1 MLLKHMTYLKDNNQ
15 QGFPYN
21 LSFFEHKIELSDVTF
36 IVGDNGSGKSTM
48 LELLSHE
55 LKLFQIGK
63 PLILPKP
70 VHMNLKYTLRRPQGF
85 YFSAEDFTSYIHR
98 LNTDKQEAIERIKA
112 IDVAYQHKSLF
123 AKQQAKSPYGKT
135 LYEIEK
141 LYDKDL
147 LTSSHG
153 ESYLA
158 FFKSRI
164 KPNQLIILDEPETPL
179 SFDNQLALLYMIKE
193 AIDEGAQFIIATHSP
208 ILLAYPDAKIYQIDD
223 MHFRQTNYQDLE
235 SIQSLKHFLNE
246 PNHFFRHLFK
256 KP

>member
-1 MLLKHMTYLKDNNQ
+1 MLLKSISYKKNTHQ
-15 QGFPYN
+15 QGFPYD
-21 LSFFEHKIELSDVTF
+21 LSFFNHHIELGNMTF

-63 PLILPKP
+63 PLILPER
-70 VHMNLKYTLRRPQGF
+70 VHMKLTYALNKPHGF

-98 LNTDKQEAIERIKA
+98 LNSDKQEAKQRIKE
-112 IDVAYQHKSLF
+112 IDIAYKNKSLF
-123 AKQQAKSPYGKT
+123 ARQQAKSPYGKT
-135 LYEIEK
+135 LYEINQ

-153 ESYLA
+153 ESYLS

-164 KPNQLIILDEPETPL
+164 KPHQFYVLDEPETPL

-193 AIDEGAQFIIATHSP
+193 AIDEGSQFLIATHSP
-208 ILLAYPDAKIYQIDD
+208 VLLAYPGAKIYHITDE
-223 MHFRQTNYQDLE
+223 HFVETNYQDLD

-246 PNHFFRHLFK
+246 PQHFFKHLFK